1 MLWLMLLWLL
11 ISTAL
16 AADKLFYSSVVDFL
30 SILCP
35 SRPFPALLLSKLT
48 NQPTTPRK
56 TFNRYSIQQIRFWQT
71 NINCPD
77 NNIFYRSKVHEMNLK
92 NNCHP
97 HFYSSPGKGFAWV
110 LYYIYWIHPTQ
121 PHYILQK
128 WRWQLRYEGECE
140 GGGDVSGMFVTSPI
154 MEENSIADKLFLL
167 VLHHLQWHRKVQK
180 GESIYTAFRPRPN
193 NRKAKRLSSDWKT
206 PFITE
211 RNFTSLFQSSSPSNR
226 SKTVH

>member
-1 MLWLMLLWLL
+1 MLLWLL

-128 WRWQLRYEGECE
+128 WRWQLRYEGE
-140 GGGDVSGMFVTSPI
+140 GGKTREVETCLGCLWHHRLWRKTLSLTNFSC
-154 MEENSIADKLFLL
+154 LFFTIFSDIGKYRKGNLYPQLL
-167 VLHHLQWHRKVQK
+167 DPDR
-180 GESIYTAFRPRPN
+180 T
-193 NRKAKRLSSDWKT
+193 
-206 PFITE
+206 TE
-211 RNFTSLFQSSSPSNR
+211 RPKDCQAIGKLLS
-226 SKTVH
+226 